1 MTPATLRAD
10 ALAAIAWSAA
20 NGVPAAGV
28 QVIVPRECNGR
39 RARVA
44 PGLMGE
50 VLCCEASG
58 TRVLLDA
65 HDVLRWLDAGGG
77 L

>member
-20 NGVPAAGV
+20 HGISAAGV
-28 QVIVPRECNGR
+28 QVLVPRVCEGR

-44 PGLMGE
+44 PGLTGE
-50 VLCCEASG
+50 VLCCEATG

-65 HDVLRWLDAGGG
+65 HDVLRWLDDGGG